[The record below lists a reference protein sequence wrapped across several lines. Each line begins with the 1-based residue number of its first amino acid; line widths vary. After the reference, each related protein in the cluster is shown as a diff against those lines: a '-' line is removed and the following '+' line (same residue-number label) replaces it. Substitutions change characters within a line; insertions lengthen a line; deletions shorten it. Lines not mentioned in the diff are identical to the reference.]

1 MQREVDG
8 CESDLKQVFSYCA
21 KVVKNF
27 KTGDG
32 DRFFTSLLSM
42 SSAVNP
48 WYVAKVCYVVYIT

>member
-32 DRFFTSLLSM
+32 DR
-42 SSAVNP
+42 
-48 WYVAKVCYVVYIT
+48 